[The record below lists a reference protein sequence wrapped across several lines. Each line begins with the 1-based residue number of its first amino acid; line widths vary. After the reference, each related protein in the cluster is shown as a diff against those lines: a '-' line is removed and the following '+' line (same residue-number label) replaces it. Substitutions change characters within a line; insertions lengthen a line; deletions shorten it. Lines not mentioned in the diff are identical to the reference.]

1 MQLYWPESLWKKP
14 ASRECDAT
22 PSLGA
27 QSRWVWR
34 RTTCV
39 CCRTTYTET
48 TRSSAARHAL
58 RRTPYRRGRRVLP
71 LPPAAAC
78 CSAGR
83 AAAVVRKVLRNS
95 AFTCGADGT
104 FRQGAALRAR
114 AGLADPADWRR
125 PVLAALQALDAV
137 RDCVGLAPRHALKAR
152 LIRRLQIVHGRAIGI
167 LRLRPRAPAPPLLF
181 SKRRQLISRAQAWLV
196 DHDGPA
202 ATPTDRHSAS
212 ACAPA
217 GQAETGVGI
226 YSWDLVAWDP
236 MGQGSPHG
244 AEELLRRPPRLDLV
258 LVGLVSNPSA
268 CRLHRAYATGV
279 ACLCRPSAVWR
290 RVSLRCAVLQHA
302 CIADIPWEA
311 TSSSSSFC
319 VFSSMTKRL

>member
-14 ASRECDAT
+14 ASRECECECDAM
-22 PSLGA
+22 PSLG
-27 QSRWVWR
+27 
-34 RTTCV
+34 
-39 CCRTTYTET
+39 
-48 TRSSAARHAL
+48 RSHGGCGRGVRHACVVVQHTRRPHGALPRGTL

-71 LPPAAAC
+71 LPPASAC
-78 CSAGR
+78 CSAGVR
-83 AAAVVRKVLRNS
+83 AAVVRKVLRNS

-137 RDCVGLAPRHALKAR
+137 RDLVGLAPRHALKAR

-217 GQAETGVGI
+217 GEAETSVGI
-226 YSWDLVAWDP
+226 HAWDLVAWDP
-236 MGQGSPHG
+236 MGRAHPTGQRNSSGGRHASTSS
-244 AEELLRRPPRLDLV
+244 L
-258 LVGLVSNPSA
+258 LVSLVIQA
-268 CRLHRAYATGV
+268 HA
-279 ACLCRPSAVWR
+279 
-290 RVSLRCAVLQHA
+290 A
-302 CIADIPWEA
+302 CIAHMPQALHACADQAPCGDVSHCVA
-311 TSSSSSFC
+311 RCCNMPALRTSPGRRPSPAVRSACF
-319 VFSSMTKRL
+319 RR